1 MDTFY
6 SFFIFLHGHRV
17 DISDYSIHDL
27 AVSFFHLPL
36 SSFHGMNNDVV
47 LDIETQNTF
56 DDVGGYFTDKL
67 KVSLVGCYFYETDT
81 YESFLEA
88 DLPQLFARLEKSG
101 RIIGYNSI
109 GFDMPVLNNYYAGDL
124 LTLPQLDIL
133 DHVVRELGYRIKLDD
148 VAKATLGT
156 QKSAH
161 GLQAV
166 AWWKE
171 GKIDEI
177 REYCLQDVKVT
188 KEVYEF
194 GLKNNYIL
202 FDTKR
207 GERQAVS
214 VDFAPQTISPAV
226 NFTLGF

>member
-1 MDTFY
+1 M
-6 SFFIFLHGHRV
+6 HH
-17 DISDYSIHDL
+17 
-27 AVSFFHLPL
+27 
-36 SSFHGMNNDVV
+36 DVV

-56 DDVGGYFTDKL
+56 DEVGGYFTDKL

-81 YESFLEA
+81 YESFLEE
-88 DLPQLFARLEKSG
+88 DLPRLFARLEKSG
-101 RIIGYNSI
+101 RIIGYNTI

-133 DHVVRELGYRIKLDD
+133 QRIERELGYRIKLDA

-188 KEVYEF
+188 KEIYEF
-194 GLKNNYIL
+194 GLKNSFVL

-214 VDFAPQTISPAV
+214 VDFLPQHEKAAV

>member
-1 MDTFY
+1 MAN
-6 SFFIFLHGHRV
+6 
-17 DISDYSIHDL
+17 DI
-27 AVSFFHLPL
+27 
-36 SSFHGMNNDVV
+36 V

-56 DDVGGYFTDKL
+56 EEVGGYFTDKL
-67 KVSLVGCYFYETDT
+67 KVSLVGVYYYSTDT
-81 YESFLEA
+81 YESYLEP
-88 DLPQLFARLEKSG
+88 DLPQLFSKLETGG

-124 LTLPQLDIL
+124 LKLPQLDLLKEI
-133 DHVVRELGYRIKLDD
+133 EKSLGHRIKLDD
-148 VAKATLGT
+148 VAAATIGT
-156 QKSAH
+156 RKSGH

-194 GLKNNYIL
+194 GVKNGYVL
-202 FDTKR
+202 FDDR
-207 GERQAVS
+207 SGERRLV
-214 VDFAPQTISPAV
+214 PV
-226 NFTLGF
+226 NFTPPPEKPVVNLTMGF

>member
-1 MDTFY
+1 M
-6 SFFIFLHGHRV
+6 S
-17 DISDYSIHDL
+17 
-27 AVSFFHLPL
+27 
-36 SSFHGMNNDVV
+36 NEVV

-56 DDVGGYFTDKL
+56 DEVGGYFTDKL
-67 KVSLVGCYFYETDT
+67 KVSLVGVYFYETDT
-81 YESFLEA
+81 YESFLEP
-88 DLPQLFARLEKSG
+88 DLPQLFSRLERSG

-124 LTLPQLDIL
+124 LKLPQLDIL
-133 DHVVRELGYRIKLDD
+133 AEIQKSLGYRIKLDA
-148 VAKATLGT
+148 VAQATIGT

-171 GKIDEI
+171 GNIEAI

-194 GLKNNYIL
+194 ALKNGYLL
-202 FDTKR
+202 FDER
-207 GERQAVS
+207 SGERKAIP
-214 VDFAPQTISPAV
+214 VDLTAKLPTTNV
-226 NFTLGF
+226 NLTLGL

>member
-1 MDTFY
+1 
-6 SFFIFLHGHRV
+6 
-17 DISDYSIHDL
+17 
-27 AVSFFHLPL
+27 
-36 SSFHGMNNDVV
+36 MNNEVV

-56 DDVGGYFTDKL
+56 EEVGGYFTDKL

-109 GFDMPVLNNYYAGDL
+109 GFDMPVLNNYYAGNL
-124 LTLPQLDIL
+124 LHLPQLDIL
-133 DHVVRELGYRIKLDD
+133 QKIERELGYRIKLDD

-171 GKIDEI
+171 GKINEI

-194 GLKNNYIL
+194 GLKNSFIL

-207 GERQAVS
+207 GERQAVNIA
-214 VDFAPQTISPAV
+214 FAPEGEKTQV

>member
-1 MDTFY
+1 MLATCALSY
-6 SFFIFLHGHRV
+6 S
-17 DISDYSIHDL
+17 
-27 AVSFFHLPL
+27 VSFRYTACA
-36 SSFHGMNNDVV
+36 MTNTDVV

-56 DDVGGYFTDKL
+56 DEVGGFFTDKL

-88 DLPQLFARLEKSG
+88 DLPKLFARLEKSG
-101 RIIGYNSI
+101 RIIGYNTI

-124 LTLPQLDIL
+124 LQLPQLDLLALINKS
-133 DHVVRELGYRIKLDD
+133 LGYRIKLDD
-148 VAKATLGT
+148 VAKATIGT
-156 QKSAH
+156 EKSAH

-171 GKIDEI
+171 GNIEAI

-194 GLKNNYIL
+194 ALKNGFIL
-202 FDTKR
+202 YDDKR
-207 GERQAVS
+207 GERHAVEIN
-214 VDFAPQTISPAV
+214 VAPQQAATAV